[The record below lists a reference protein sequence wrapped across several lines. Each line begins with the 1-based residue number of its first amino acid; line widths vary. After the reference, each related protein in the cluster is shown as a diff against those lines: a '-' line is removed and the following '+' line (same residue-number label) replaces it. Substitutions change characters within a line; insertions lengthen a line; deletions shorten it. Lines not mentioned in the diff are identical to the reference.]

1 MLIFPKKFNIIIYN
15 KEYFIKIYFLNATFL
30 LFCKV
35 KRKRGKIS
43 HKCVDKFILIYYI

>member
-15 KEYFIKIYFLNATFL
+15 KEYFKKIYFLSATFL

-35 KRKRGKIS
+35 KRKRGKLLKTNFS
-43 HKCVDKFILIYYI
+43 LKMHE